1 MPSYSN
7 LNPLQLDGLKEVA
20 NIGAGNSATSL
31 SVLFSQKID
40 MAVPNVDIIEFDKLL
55 DSYGEEEVVAV
66 LVKVIG
72 DISGSVL
79 YVFEKS
85 VAFNIIEKL
94 TGSRKDYIDEMG
106 ESVIG
111 EIGNIIASSFMNAI
125 AEFIKVEAI
134 ASVPAI
140 ANDMI
145 SAVLIST
152 FIEVGQH
159 EEHILDIQ
167 THFIGSESSKI
178 TGHFYYIPSP
188 GGLEKILKSLGID

>member
-1 MPSYSN
+1 MPYSN
-7 LNPLQLDGLKEVA
+7 LNSLQLDALKEVA

-31 SVLFSQKID
+31 SILFSQKID
-40 MAVPNVDIIEFDKLL
+40 MAVPSVDIIKFDSLL

-66 LVKVIG
+66 LVKVLG

-94 TGSRKDYIDEMG
+94 TGSTEKEIDAMG
-106 ESVIG
+106 RSVIS
-111 EIGNIIASSFMNAI
+111 EIGNIISSSFMNAI

-159 EEHILDIQ
+159 DDCILDIQ
-167 THFIGSESSKI
+167 THFIGSENSKI
-178 TGHFYYIPSP
+178 TGHFYYIPTP
-188 GGLEKILKSLGID
+188 GALEKILKSLGID

>member
-1 MPSYSN
+1 MPYSD
-7 LNPLQLDGLKEVA
+7 LNSLQLDALKEVA

-31 SVLFSQKID
+31 SILFSQKID
-40 MAVPNVDIIEFDKLL
+40 MAVPSVDIIKFDSLL

-66 LVKVIG
+66 LVKVLG

-94 TGSRKDYIDEMG
+94 TGSTEKEIDAMG
-106 ESVIG
+106 RSVIS
-111 EIGNIIASSFMNAI
+111 EIGNIISSSFMNAI

-159 EEHILDIQ
+159 EDHILDIQ

-188 GGLEKILKSLGID
+188 GALEKILKSLGID